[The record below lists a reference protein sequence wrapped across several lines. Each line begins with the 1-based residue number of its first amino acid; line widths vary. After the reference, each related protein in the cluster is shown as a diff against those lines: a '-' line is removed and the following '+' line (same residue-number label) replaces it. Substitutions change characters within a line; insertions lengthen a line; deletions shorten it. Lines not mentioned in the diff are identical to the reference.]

1 MNTLVAESSARSSFS
16 DSSETRASRMLGDL
30 IRLCRDGEDFHR
42 SAAERCSSDNLRG
55 HLMERSHQ
63 RAGFV
68 AALQTLQRRHGEE
81 SVHEGGTAGAAGHR
95 TWNELRDVF
104 APATDEAILSELD
117 SCEASAIQGYR
128 NVLDDF
134 PTGRYP
140 TDAAVISFHLR
151 EISRSR
157 DGLRGLQTANLAG

>member
-1 MNTLVAESSARSSFS
+1 MNTLVAGSAARSH
-16 DSSETRASRMLGDL
+16 DSAETRASRMLGDL
-30 IRLCRDGEDFHR
+30 IRVCRDGEDFHR
-42 SAAERCSSDNLRG
+42 SAAERCASDNLRG

-81 SVHEGGTAGAAGHR
+81 DVQDGGSAGAAVHR
-95 TWNELRDVF
+95 TWNELRDAF
-104 APATDEAILSELD
+104 APATDEAILAELD

-128 NVLDDF
+128 NILEDF

-140 TDAAVISFHLR
+140 ADAAVISFHLR
-151 EISRSR
+151 EIGRCR
-157 DGLRGLQTANLAG
+157 DGLRALQTANLAG